1 VNNTS
6 QIILNILIK
15 ILGAPK
21 KESINLKEYEFN
33 CKSKICRH
41 DEKYNLAY
49 NSKNNIF
56 HCWKCKYSGT
66 AHRIAEDYGNK
77 DDLERISSVL
87 PKKNYIKN
95 NQKTKEYNELIVCQ
109 LPEGFNPLT
118 KKSDSKY
125 YKSAVMYITGKKKG
139 QRALSWD
146 LIKKYNIGYTE
157 NKGNRKYRIIFPS
170 YNEYGQ
176 VNYYVGRSYY
186 DFIKPN
192 YMGPPKEEVARTEII
207 FNSKNIN
214 FDLPIILVEGVFDMI
229 HLYNAIP
236 MLGKVPSEFIV
247 KKLKEHKSRVILCL
261 DEDALYD
268 SISLYNELTSYGLDV
283 YFVEIKDDIDE
294 FVKKNGK
301 NATVEL
307 LRTCRKIDFQYM
319 FQKLALKE
327 KGKKSHYVDEKKL
340 KEDWEQMK
348 KEILK
353 DQNG

>member
-1 VNNTS
+1 MNNTS

-139 QRALSWD
+139 QRAL
-146 LIKKYNIGYTE
+146 
-157 NKGNRKYRIIFPS
+157 
-170 YNEYGQ
+170 
-176 VNYYVGRSYY
+176 
-186 DFIKPN
+186 
-192 YMGPPKEEVARTEII
+192 
-207 FNSKNIN
+207 
-214 FDLPIILVEGVFDMI
+214 
-229 HLYNAIP
+229 H
-236 MLGKVPSEFIV
+236 
-247 KKLKEHKSRVILCL
+247 
-261 DEDALYD
+261 
-268 SISLYNELTSYGLDV
+268 
-283 YFVEIKDDIDE
+283 
-294 FVKKNGK
+294 
-301 NATVEL
+301 
-307 LRTCRKIDFQYM
+307 
-319 FQKLALKE
+319 
-327 KGKKSHYVDEKKL
+327 
-340 KEDWEQMK
+340 
-348 KEILK
+348 
-353 DQNG
+353 